1 MKNIMIITR
10 WEYLTRL
17 RSKGFIISTIIIPLI
32 MVASMFIPSVVLNS
46 DDQEMRLIA
55 VVDETGQFAE
65 KLEQKLADKY
75 TLADQTPKYQVIIIK
90 NGDPVKM
97 KREAAELLNSSVI
110 NAYLVIPEVVLDSSR
125 VFYYSL
131 NVGNLKDQSELNQTI
146 NEIIAEH
153 RLVKA
158 GLDPALIRDMMKNVE
173 FQTIKVASSG
183 QETSSNETL
192 SFIIPLIYVLMLFFT
207 IFMSSQVLM
216 RSVLAERTNRLIEV
230 LLSSVSPTELM
241 SGKILGLGLL
251 GLTQLAFYLIVGI
264 IISNF
269 KGLELFSSLNIV
281 LFLVYFVLG
290 YLLYAAIFAAI
301 GSLFDNEQDAQQA
314 VSIFSLISV
323 VPIFLASYVIA
334 NPQSLTTIILSFIP
348 IITPYFMILRIGVI
362 MPPLWEI
369 LMSLVVLAVSV
380 WAAML
385 AAGKIFKVAILI
397 YGKRPTF
404 PEIWQ
409 WVRAR

>member
-1 MKNIMIITR
+1 
-10 WEYLTRL
+10 
-17 RSKGFIISTIIIPLI
+17 
-32 MVASMFIPSVVLNS
+32 
-46 DDQEMRLIA
+46 
-55 VVDETGQFAE
+55 
-65 KLEQKLADKY
+65 
-75 TLADQTPKYQVIIIK
+75 
-90 NGDPVKM
+90 
-97 KREAAELLNSSVI
+97 
-110 NAYLVIPEVVLDSSR
+110 
-125 VFYYSL
+125 
-131 NVGNLKDQSELNQTI
+131 
-146 NEIIAEH
+146 
-153 RLVKA
+153 
-158 GLDPALIRDMMKNVE
+158 MKNVE

-216 RSVLAERTNRLIEV
+216 RSVLAERTNRLIEI

-251 GLTQLAFYLIVGI
+251 GLTQLVLYLIVGI
-264 IISNF
+264 MISNF
-269 KGLELFSSLNIV
+269 KSLELFSSINVI